1 MVASASDPSGCE
13 GVEEVRGRAAVVTEG
28 NCSFYER
35 ALVAQTAGA
44 GLLVVVANSSNL
56 ADLVRYFTYS
66 LSRLSHSLLV
76 LEWDRGD

>member
-56 ADLVRYFTYS
+56 ADLVSIPYS

-76 LEWDRGD
+76 WEWDRGD